1 MAQQNKS
8 ISVNGAR
15 VSELEAELAV
25 KAADAPTMDTAAGHE
40 YVEDPFK
47 AKMNKRNSIFMAQQ
61 GHRQRHPL
69 SVLGRYHGLI
79 TTTDTTSTVVE
90 AAMEHEHRRSQIPKE
105 YTPSDIGMGL
115 STMYHVEDV
124 AKANF
129 KQSKEKLATMHLVG
143 V

>member
-8 ISVNGAR
+8 ISNGAR
-15 VSELEAELAV
+15 VSELESELTA
-25 KAADAPTMDTAAGHE
+25 KAADAPAMDAEAGHD
-40 YVEDPFK
+40 YVQDPFK
-47 AKMNKRNSIFMAQQ
+47 VKMNRRNSIFMAQQ

-79 TTTDTTSTVVE
+79 TTTDTASTVVE

-105 YTPSDIGMGL
+105 YTPSEIGMGL

-124 AKANF
+124 ARANF
-129 KQSKEKLATMHLVG
+129 KQSKKKLATMHLVG